1 MSTVLLE
8 DVIHALDCR
17 VLTGQNG
24 TRDRV
29 WMVRPVIGAYACD
42 MLSWVMSHLAAG
54 QVWLTILNSI
64 NVIAV
69 AALTD
74 CACVLLTEGVTMP
87 EEILRRADE
96 KSVIVL
102 STGKPT
108 FEASAMLD
116 QLFCKASGGA
126 GEEKSGQ
133 SNDGSSAPP

>member
-8 DVIHALDCR
+8 DVIHALECR
-17 VLTGQNG
+17 VLTRQAAAD
-24 TRDRV
+24 DRI

-74 CACVLLTEGVTMP
+74 CACVLLTEDVTMP

-102 STGKPT
+102 STSKPT
-108 FEASAMLD
+108 FETAAILD
-116 QLFCKASGGA
+116 QLFRKATGGSGSTGA
-126 GEEKSGQ
+126 GQ
-133 SNDGSSAPP
+133 SDGGGSARP

>member
-1 MSTVLLE
+1 MSTVLLA

-17 VLTGQNG
+17 VLTGQAK
-24 TRDRV
+24 TSDRV
-29 WMVRPVIGAYACD
+29 WMVRPVNGAYACD
-42 MLSWVMSHLAAG
+42 MLSWVMSHLSAG

-74 CACVLLTEGVTMP
+74 CSCVLLTEGVIMP

-96 KSVIVL
+96 KSVMVL

-108 FEASAMLD
+108 FEASAELD
-116 QLFCKASGGA
+116 RLFRQADGATGAAS
-126 GEEKSGQ
+126 SGP
-133 SNDGSSAPP
+133 SNDGGSGRP

>member
-8 DVIHALDCR
+8 DVIHALDCQ
-17 VLTGQNG
+17 VLTGQSG

-74 CACVLLTEGVTMP
+74 CTCVLLTENVSMP

-108 FEASAMLD
+108 FEASAVLD
-116 QLFCKASGGA
+116 QLFRQADGADGAVRSGSA
-126 GEEKSGQ
+126 
-133 SNDGSSAPP
+133 NDGGSGRP